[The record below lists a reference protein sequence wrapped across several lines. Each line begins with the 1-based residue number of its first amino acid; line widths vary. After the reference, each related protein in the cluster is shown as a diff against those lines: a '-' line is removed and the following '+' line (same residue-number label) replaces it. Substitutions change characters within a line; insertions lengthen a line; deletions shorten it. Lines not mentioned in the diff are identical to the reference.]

1 MAETNT
7 NTATNATTT
16 DPAQNAAQNSSSE
29 VDKLK
34 NAVTKA
40 NAEAAEWRRKAES
53 LSQEIQAKA
62 ANDQAAKATAEE
74 RIAQLER
81 ALKINNMTSSYLELG
96 YDKESAKKAAEAFE
110 QGNVEEVLKIQ
121 KAHEDALLAK
131 ADETKLAGTPLPP
144 PQKTQAT
151 DKLDISK
158 MSLAQLEKY
167 ITEHPEA
174 KEKIR
179 NKMKGT

>member
-16 DPAQNAAQNSSSE
+16 DPAQTAAQNSSSE

-53 LSQEIQAKA
+53 LTQEIQAKA

-81 ALKINNMTSSYLELG
+81 ALKINNMT
-96 YDKESAKKAAEAFE
+96 
-110 QGNVEEVLKIQ
+110 
-121 KAHEDALLAK
+121 
-131 ADETKLAGTPLPP
+131 
-144 PQKTQAT
+144 
-151 DKLDISK
+151 
-158 MSLAQLEKY
+158 
-167 ITEHPEA
+167 
-174 KEKIR
+174 
-179 NKMKGT
+179 